1 MSFVPYKS
9 LEIFHEKSFLYTQ
22 KILKN
27 FLSHDYIGKT
37 IYRPFLGENPLMNF
51 LERFI
56 PGTASTLNR
65 ASHS

>member
-1 MSFVPYKS
+1 MSFVPYK
-9 LEIFHEKSFLYTQ
+9 LLDVFHEKSFVYTQ
-22 KILKN
+22 KIFLKN

-56 PGTASTLNR
+56 PGTASTL
-65 ASHS
+65 